1 MHWASDKTGAGIRLH
16 KTNPS
21 YLIRAANT
29 LFSIVSVVLLI
40 CYAIGGIAVFCIVV
54 AVLMKSLSMNR
65 AGAGS
70 AEAVSLRFKAELLPA
85 FLIQD
90 APVAI
95 VALDRRGSV
104 LTWNRVAERMFG
116 WSAEE
121 AVGGATPIAGDS
133 HVERDAHQR
142 ALGGETVI
150 GVEVARRTKEGRRV
164 DVGLSLA
171 PVRDLDGQIHGV
183 VEWMAD
189 HTAQKQMSRDL
200 SRARASLRRAHGL
213 ASLFDWDMDVPVQ
226 AATRCDSLQAHF
238 SAALR
243 PEDRLRRAEA
253 IRDVAATG
261 RRTDISYRTVRPEG
275 GETHFRERIEA
286 LSDESGQVQKVA
298 GTAQDVTEYVYLQN
312 QLQQVERLAAVGR
325 LAAGVTHDFNNL
337 VSAISGHNALLVE
350 RLDEHNPLREHAL
363 QIQAAC
369 ERAGDLAH
377 RLLAFSRGDAVR
389 PTLEDLNSI
398 VYVVGGLL
406 QPLTGKHIEWVMRLD
421 PAAPRIQADS
431 GQIHQALV
439 NLVLNA
445 GEAMPSGGT
454 LTIETASGCIDPSSG
469 SEPCA
474 AGPYALLAVSD
485 TGTGFDEETR
495 SNLFEP
501 RFTTKQKGRARG
513 FGLAAVRHIVTEAG
527 GWMRVH
533 GEPGKGARFE
543 IYLPQGG

>member
-1 MHWASDKTGAGIRLH
+1 MDG
-16 KTNPS
+16 
-21 YLIRAANT
+21 
-29 LFSIVSVVLLI
+29 
-40 CYAIGGIAVFCIVV
+40 YAVGGIAVFCIVV
-54 AVLMKSLSMNR
+54 VVLTKSLSMNR
-65 AGAGS
+65 SGHGS
-70 AEAVSLRFKAELLPA
+70 AEAVSLRFKTELLPA
-85 FLIQD
+85 ALIQD
-90 APVAI
+90 SPVAI
-95 VALDRRGSV
+95 VALDRGGRV

-116 WSAEE
+116 WSEAE

-133 HVERDAHQR
+133 RAERDAHER

-150 GVEVARRTKEGRRV
+150 GVKVERRTRVGGRV
-164 DVGLSLA
+164 NVGLSVA
-171 PVRDLDGQIHGV
+171 PVRDPEGEIHGV

-189 HTAQKQMSRDL
+189 HTVQQQMNEDL
-200 SRARASLRRAHGL
+200 KIALASLRRAHGM
-213 ASLFDWDMDVPVQ
+213 ASLFDWDMDIRTQ
-226 AATRCDSLQAHF
+226 AANRGDALQSHF
-238 SAALR
+238 AAALR
-243 PEDRLRRAEA
+243 PDARRRRAEA
-253 IRDVAATG
+253 IREVAATG
-261 RRTDISYRTVRPEG
+261 RRTDITYSTVSPEG
-275 GETHFRERIEA
+275 GETWFRERIEA
-286 LSDESGQVQKVA
+286 LSDESGKVTRVA
-298 GTAQDVTEYVYLQN
+298 GTAQDVTEHVYLQS
-312 QLQQVERLAAVGR
+312 QLQQMERLAAVGR

-337 VSAISGHNALLVE
+337 ISAISGHNALLVE
-350 RLDEHNPLREHAL
+350 RLDEHSPLREHAL
-363 QIQAAC
+363 QMQAAC

-421 PAAPRIQADS
+421 PAGPRIKADS

-454 LTIETASGCIDPSSG
+454 LTIETASSSIDPSTG
-469 SEPCA
+469 SEPRAA

-495 SNLFEP
+495 NNLFEP
-501 RFTTKQKGRARG
+501 RFTTKQKGRACG

-527 GWMRVH
+527 GWIRVH

-543 IYLPQGG
+543 IYLPQGE